1 MKIVPEVKCRRCGES
16 FSSLRSRCPNCG
28 TRRVS
33 QSTRNPSPTPGTV
46 SGTEAYA
53 RANANTKWQLMFG
66 LILVAAV
73 ILAVVVMVSTGLKD
87 IDTATQKT
95 QASMPVPS
103 AATELV
109 ETAPTPPPTP
119 TPTVE
124 TVAMIWGVTHYEDG
138 EFTMHLSTSED
149 EEFDMTAQAYPL
161 TIENPTFEWS
171 VDNDGILEITPNA
184 TGSECHIKQIGTI
197 PGGVKLTVTCCGVS
211 ASTRVYCLD

>member
-1 MKIVPEVKCRRCGES
+1 MNIIPEVKCRRCGES
-16 FSSLRSRCPNCG
+16 FSSMRSRCPNCG

-33 QSTRNPSPTPGTV
+33 QSTRSPATPPSTV
-46 SGTEAYA
+46 SGTAAYA
-53 RANANTKWQLMFG
+53 RASANTRWQLIFG

-73 ILAVVVMVSTGLKD
+73 ILAVVVMVSTGLSD
-87 IDTATQKT
+87 IDNATAKT
-95 QASMPVPS
+95 QASMPMAS
-103 AATELV
+103 AVTELV
-109 ETAPTPPPTP
+109 ETAPTPSPTP

-124 TVAMIWGVTHYEDG
+124 TIAMIWGVTHYEDS

-171 VDNDGILEITPNA
+171 VDNDGILELTPNA

-197 PGGVKLTVTCCGVS
+197 AGGVKLTVTCCGVS
-211 ASTRVYCLD
+211 ASTRVYCLE